1 VIEFAIARS
10 AAADLQSAKNDRRK
24 MIGQTISHYRI
35 LERLGGGGMGVVYKA
50 EDSRLRRFVALKF
63 LPDEVAKDPQ
73 TLSRFQR
80 EAQAASALNHPNIC
94 TIYDIGEQDGQAFIA
109 MEYLEG
115 STLKHMIEGRPLKIG
130 QLLDLGTQIG
140 DGLDAAHTG
149 GIVHRDIK
157 PANLFV
163 TQRGNIKILDFG
175 LAKLTPQGS
184 HVVDGSAATV
194 GPSGIVSADQ
204 LTTPGTAMGTIG
216 YMSPEQA
223 RGETLDNR
231 TDLFSFGVV
240 LYEMAT
246 GRQPFSGNTSAVIFE
261 AILNRIPTPPL
272 KLNPGLPVQIEAI
285 LNKALEKDR
294 ELRCQSAAELRADL
308 KRLKRDTDPS
318 RTGASGV
325 VPLAAASEAKTVP
338 VAAEARP
345 EEKRKN
351 SRVLPVLVACGFLL
365 SLAVGLGAGRR
376 LWSPAAVTAPLYH
389 EITFRR
395 GEIRSARFAPDG
407 QTILYSASWQG
418 NPVET
423 FAARQGTVESRS
435 LGLGRAELLA
445 VSSTGEMALSLG
457 SHPVGTWISVGT
469 LARAPSAGGAP
480 RPVLEDVEW
489 ADWAPDGNSLAVVRN
504 VGGHDRLEFPIGK
517 VLYETGGGWISY
529 PRVSPRGDFVAF
541 MDHRNQGDDG
551 GSVAV
556 VDLAGKMKRLTRDWY
571 GTQGLAWSPD
581 GKEIWFTASELGL
594 DHYLSAVSLGGE
606 ERLVARIPGTL
617 VIFDIFHDGRVLL
630 ARAGRRREL
639 MALSEGASK
648 ERDLSWLDYSYP
660 ADISADGKTVL
671 FDEEGVG
678 GGVQYGNAQELTYAV
693 YIRSTDGSPAI
704 RLGEG
709 GAAALSPDQKW
720 VIIATPGSPA
730 QLRLLP
736 TGAGETQPLT
746 NDSINH
752 QWARWLPDGKRFVFS
767 GNELEHGVRLYVQG
781 IYGGKPT
788 AISPEGVDA
797 QGFAVSPDGQ
807 SVVGIGSDQKGYLY
821 PVAGGEPKGVNGW
834 DSGDVPVSWSQDGH
848 SLYLSRTGEIPA
860 KIYKL
865 ELATGKKTVW
875 KQIVPVDATGVST
888 IGPVLMTPDGKNYV
902 YGFHRTLGDLY
913 LVENLK

>member
-1 VIEFAIARS
+1 V
-10 AAADLQSAKNDRRK
+10 
-24 MIGQTISHYRI
+24 IGQTISHYRV
-35 LERLGGGGMGVVYKA
+35 LQKVGGGGMGVVYKA
-50 EDSRLRRFVALKF
+50 EDTRLHRFVALKF

-73 TLSRFQR
+73 ALSRFQR

-94 TIYDIGEQDGQAFIA
+94 TIYDIGQENGMAFIA
-109 MEYLEG
+109 MEYLDG
-115 STLKHMIEGRPLKIG
+115 STLKHMVEGRPLKIA
-130 QLLDLGTQIG
+130 QLLDLGIQIS
-140 DGLDAAHTG
+140 DALDAAHSG

-157 PANLFV
+157 PANIFV
-163 TQRGNIKILDFG
+163 TQRGQAKILDFG
-175 LAKLTPQGS
+175 LAKLTPQS
-184 HVVDGSAATV
+184 TQVVDQSAATV
-194 GPSGIVSADQ
+194 GNPNVISADQ

-223 RGETLDNR
+223 RGEALDLR

-246 GRQPFSGNTSAVIFE
+246 GKQPFSGATSAVIFE
-261 AILNRIPTPPL
+261 AILNKVPIPPVQ
-272 KLNPGLPVQIEAI
+272 LNPGLPPQMEII

-294 ELRCQSAAELRADL
+294 DLRCQSAAELRADL
-308 KRLKRDTDPS
+308 KRLKRDTDSS
-318 RTGASGV
+318 RSGVSGV
-325 VPLAAASEAKTVP
+325 VPLAASEPKQVP
-338 VAAEARP
+338 VAAE
-345 EEKRKN
+345 KKK
-351 SRVLPVLVACGFLL
+351 SRVRQVLVACGFLL
-365 SLAVGLGAGRR
+365 SLAIGLVAGKR
-376 LWSPAAVTAPLYH
+376 LWLPAAATAPLYH

-457 SHPVGTWISVGT
+457 SHPVGTWISLGT
-469 LARAPSAGGAP
+469 LARAPLAGGAP

-489 ADWAPDGNSLAVVRN
+489 ADWSPDGNSLAVVRN
-504 VGGHDRLEFPIGK
+504 VGGHDRLEYPIGK

-529 PRVSPRGDFVAF
+529 PRVSPKGDYVAF

-581 GKEIWFTASELGL
+581 DKEIWFTASELGL
-594 DHYLSAVSLGGE
+594 DHYLSAVSLAGE

-617 VIFDIFHDGRVLL
+617 VVFDIFRDGRVLL

-639 MALSEGASK
+639 MALADGASK

-693 YIRSTDGSPAI
+693 YIRNTDGSPAI

-767 GNELEHGVRLYVQG
+767 GNEPDHGVRLYLQG
-781 IYGGKPT
+781 ISGGKPT

-797 QGFAVSPDGQ
+797 QGFAVSPDGL

-821 PVAGGEPKGVNGW
+821 SVAGGEPKSVNGF
-834 DSGDVPVSWSQDGH
+834 DVGDVPVSWSQDGRAVF
-848 SLYLSRTGEIPA
+848 LSRTGEIPA

-865 ELATGKKTVW
+865 ELATGKKSVW

-888 IGPVLMTPDGKNYV
+888 IGPVLMTPDGKTYA

-913 LVENLK
+913 LVEGLK